1 MHHKMPEEQLNQM
14 KYESSQFV
22 STKDIFSFRD
32 GLCIHGSQPYIVNNY
47 CS

>member
-22 STKDIFSFRD
+22 STKGIFSFRD
-32 GLCIHGSQPYIVNNY
+32 GLCIHGKVNHIL
-47 CS
+47 

>member
-22 STKDIFSFRD
+22 STKDIFN
-32 GLCIHGSQPYIVNNY
+32 LLVELILNHLM
-47 CS
+47 